1 MKKLYILLSVAF
13 VSVSASAQ
21 VVISQVYGGGG
32 NNGAVYTN
40 DFIELYNRGTAPQS
54 LNGWSVQYASATG
67 SSWAVQ
73 TLPNVTIQPGKYYL
87 IQQAAG
93 TTPVLALPTPD
104 LDGVTCGCTV
114 SGGANPTPQ
123 AGFAMAGANGKVILV
138 NTTVAETTTN
148 PTGAQIIDK
157 VGYGT
162 TATGFEGSAPTAVL
176 TNSTA
181 AIRNNNGCTDTN
193 DNAADF
199 TVAAPTPRNSATAAN
214 TCSLGVKDNE
224 IAGLK
229 VYPNPVTNGK
239 LFITTDSNIEKTVAI
254 YDVLGKQVVNT
265 KATDFVSVSNLKGG
279 VYIVKITEEGK
290 TATRKLV
297 IK

>member
-32 NNGAVYTN
+32 NNGATYTN
-40 DFIELYNRGTAPQS
+40 DFIELYNRGTAAQS
-54 LNGWSVQYASATG
+54 LNGWSVQYASAAGT
-67 SSWAVQ
+67 SWAVQ

-114 SGGANPTPQ
+114 SGGASPTPQ
-123 AGFAMAGANGKVILV
+123 AGFAMSGTNGKVILV
-138 NTTVAETTTN
+138 NTTVAETTAN

-157 VGYGT
+157 VGYGS
-162 TATGFEGSAPTAVL
+162 ATGFEGSAATAAL

-199 TVAAPTPRNSATAAN
+199 TVPAPTPRNSASATN
-214 TCSLGVKDNE
+214 TCSLGDNE
-224 IAGLK
+224 NTIAGLK

-239 LFITTDSNIEKTVAI
+239 LFITTDSNVEKTVAI

-265 KATDFVSVSNLKGG
+265 TATESVNVSNLKGG